1 MIAALMREREVFL
14 DEQLEVCSNPGW
26 AKWACTWHAHS
37 GLVQAR
43 HGPRKHGP
51 CLARHEHMGCAW
63 AVATAHWPAQPGT
76 IMRWP
81 SSPSRRRHV
90 IVDARLPETES
101 LRRREKQ
108 PPLTS
113 FSPSLGKAYPW
124 RRRQLGA
131 NGSRSGGHL
140 HRCRQV
146 PYRAPQHTMR

>member
-26 AKWACTWHAHS
+26 AKWACTWHTHS
-37 GLVQAR
+37 GLVRAR

-51 CLARHEHMGCAW
+51 CLAWHEHMGCAW
-63 AVATAHWPAQPGT
+63 AVATAHWVAQPGT

-101 LRRREKQ
+101 LRRRRET
-108 PPLTS
+108 TS
-113 FSPSLGKAYPW
+113 PHLVFAFLGQGLSVATAAA
-124 RRRQLGA
+124 RRQWI
-131 NGSRSGGHL
+131 
-140 HRCRQV
+140 
-146 PYRAPQHTMR
+146 